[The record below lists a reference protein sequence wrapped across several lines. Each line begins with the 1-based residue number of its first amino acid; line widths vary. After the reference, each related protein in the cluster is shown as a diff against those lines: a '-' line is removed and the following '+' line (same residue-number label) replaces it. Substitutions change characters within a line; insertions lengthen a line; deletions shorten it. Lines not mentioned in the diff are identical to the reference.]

1 MTTNPNTTPA
11 IPSLNSNPNLNNLFA
26 SLADLL
32 QPINEPKCPD
42 IRFVES
48 IKLNDYIAKSHRGN
62 ILPYNEQT
70 QRMLHLEEIR
80 LQLAFVANAEEV
92 DSLIKRLNNFNID
105 EQQTYTT
112 RMEIQLVTRLLSYS
126 LQFRRCLSAVPD
138 ERITSAVS
146 AVSDYKSAL
155 LDLLNPFTT
164 LQYKFLLNN
173 FLEKGQSLLKL
184 PFNPYV
190 LAVTLFFVLIE
201 KKKNKFNVQT
211 FI

>member
-1 MTTNPNTTPA
+1 MSTNPNTTT
-11 IPSLNSNPNLNNLFA
+11 IPSLNQNPPNVSLNNLFA
-26 SLADLL
+26 SLADIL
-32 QPINEPKCPD
+32 QPINEPKCQS

-48 IKLNDYIAKSHRGN
+48 VKLNDYIAKSYRGN

-70 QRMLHLEEIR
+70 QRMLHLEEIK
-80 LQLAFVANAEEV
+80 LQLAFVANVEEV
-92 DSLIKRLNNFNID
+92 DALIKRLNDFNID
-105 EQQTYTT
+105 EQQTYTA

-138 ERITSAVS
+138 ERITSAVA

-164 LQYKFLLNN
+164 LQYKFLMDN
-173 FLEKGQSLLKL
+173 FLEKAQDLLQL

-190 LAVTLFFVLIE
+190 LLEVYS
-201 KKKNKFNVQT
+201 
-211 FI
+211 